1 MTEEQERRCSS
12 IINTA
17 CDAALAAGAISE
29 AAVKAVQVV
38 MVLDLAD
45 VFGVSMTKA
54 AATGIIKSFFAGSF
68 VMTAAVE
75 AARWLFP
82 PSRVV
87 VGPLH
92 AAEKTEDLGWKC
104 ARDFASR

>member
-1 MTEEQERRCSS
+1 MTEEQRSRCAD
-12 IINTA
+12 IICTA
-17 CDAALAAGAISE
+17 SNAAMAAGAVSE
-29 AAVKAVQVV
+29 VAVKAVQVTMV
-38 MVLDLAD
+38 MDLSD

-54 AATGIIKSFFAGSF
+54 AATGMINSFNAGSL
-68 VMTAAVE
+68 VME

-87 VGPLH
+87 GAFH

-104 ARDFASR
+104 ARDFDNK

>member
-38 MVLDLAD
+38 MVLDLSD

-54 AATGIIKSFFAGSF
+54 AATGMLNSLTAGSF
-68 VMTAAVE
+68 VME

-82 PSRVV
+82 PSRI
-87 VGPLH
+87 VGAFH

>member
-1 MTEEQERRCSS
+1 MTEEQRSRCAD
-12 IINTA
+12 IICTA
-17 CDAALAAGAISE
+17 SNAAMAAGAISE
-29 AAVKAVQVV
+29 VAVKGVQVV
-38 MVLDLAD
+38 MVLDLSD

-54 AATGIIKSFFAGSF
+54 ATGIVKSLSAGS
-68 VMTAAVE
+68 MIME

-87 VGPLH
+87 GAFH

-104 ARDFASR
+104 ARDFDKG